1 MHPTRK
7 SFVRNTLLAA
17 AALAALALTGC
28 GGTGGSAASDEDMT
42 LGKADAPI
50 TLIEYASVTCVHC
63 ADFNEKVFPTVKKD
77 YIDTGKVHYIY
88 REFITGPADVSAAG
102 ILVARCA
109 GKDKYFSVID
119 AIMRSQKEIFTT
131 GDGKGV
137 LKRVASSAGMSDEQ
151 FQTCVSDAKGLDRIN
166 KNIEKYVKE
175 DDITGTPTLIINGEK
190 FTGDYTKVEEFTA
203 ALNNAKPVEKK

>member
-17 AALAALALTGC
+17 AALGALALAGC
-28 GGTGGSAASDEDMT
+28 GGTDGSAASNDDMT
-42 LGKADAPI
+42 LGKVDAPI

-88 REFITGPADVSAAG
+88 REFLTGPTDVSAAG
-102 ILVARCA
+102 ILIARCA
-109 GKDKYFSVID
+109 GKDKYFQVID

-137 LKRVASSAGMSDEQ
+137 LKRVASSAGMSDAQ
-151 FQTCVSDAKGLDRIN
+151 FQTCVSDTKGLERIN

-203 ALNNAKPVEKK
+203 ALNNAKPAEKK